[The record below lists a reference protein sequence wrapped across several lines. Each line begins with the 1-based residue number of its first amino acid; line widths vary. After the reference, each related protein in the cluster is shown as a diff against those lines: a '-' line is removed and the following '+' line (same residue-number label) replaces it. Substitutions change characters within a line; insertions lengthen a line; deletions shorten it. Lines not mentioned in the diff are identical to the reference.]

1 MKRLLVIIL
10 TAISLNV
17 FGQDHWIGIQVGME
31 KSNETAANYFKD
43 SKFHTGI
50 VGGLNYELRFHNKF
64 SVDVDLLYAQK
75 GFFLKSV
82 YTDNFGNVSGKSDKL
97 QQLYDYLSLPIKIGY
112 SVGNKLKG
120 FAKIGICPST
130 ILKAEGIYPVV
141 DINANY
147 LRTDTYNYIHL
158 VSKFDLGGL
167 IELGARY
174 GLKNNL
180 ELFSSL
186 SYNKSF
192 TTFTNDKFFSDG
204 KMRHYD
210 FSLAVGMK
218 FKLHVKKM
226 ALK

>member
-10 TAISLNV
+10 IAISLNV
-17 FGQDHWIGIQVGME
+17 FGQDHWIGFQ
-31 KSNETAANYFKD
+31 
-43 SKFHTGI
+43 
-50 VGGLNYELRFHNKF
+50 GGLERSNVTSTNSFSDTKFRPGITCGFNYELRFHNKW
-64 SVDVDLLYAQK
+64 SLGADLLYTQK
-75 GFFLKSV
+75 GFNFKTV
-82 YTDNFGNVSGKSDKL
+82 FTDNFGNVTGKSDKS
-97 QQLYDYLSLPIKIGY
+97 QQLYDYLSIPIKIGY
-112 SVGNKLKG
+112 TIGNKLKG

-147 LRTDTYNYIHL
+147 LRTDKYNYIHT

-180 ELFSSL
+180 ELFSSFT
-186 SYNKSF
+186 YNKSF
-192 TTFTNDKFFSDG
+192 TTFSNDKFFKDS

-210 FSLAVGMK
+210 FSLAVGLK
-218 FKLHVKKM
+218 FKLHVKKL